1 MNIIDENIKP
11 IEKLCR
17 QHNVDKLYIFGSFV
31 TDSFSSRSDIDLLV
45 SFGDV
50 DLFNYYDNYL
60 GIKESLEK
68 LLSRS
73 IDLVEDQAV
82 KNPILRRSIDRNKK
96 LIYGRAS

>member
-11 IEKLCR
+11 IKKLCK
-17 QHNVDKLYIFGSFV
+17 QHNVNKLYIFGSFV
-31 TDSFSSRSDIDLLV
+31 TDRFTSRSDIDLLV

-73 IDLVEDQAV
+73 IELVEDQTV

-96 LIYGRAS
+96 LIYERAG

>member
-1 MNIIDENIKP
+1 MNIIEENIKP

-17 QHNVDKLYIFGSFV
+17 QYNVDKLYIFGSFYSDRF
-31 TDSFSSRSDIDLLV
+31 TIGSDIDLLV
-45 SFGDV
+45 FFGNV
-50 DLFNYYDNYL
+50 DLFNYYENYL

-73 IDLVEDQAV
+73 IDLVEDQTV

-96 LIYGRAS
+96 PIYGRAG